1 ISLGLAPV
9 FGLTTELIVGSA
21 PPEQAGAASGIS
33 ETGAELGGA
42 LGIVFV
48 RRQLRLES
56 PIIDVTLF
64 RIRAFSASLGAYF
77 LSIFVVVGYFLFV
90 AQYLQLVV
98 GLSPLEAGLWSL
110 PSAVAFIIGSQLAPR
125 VLHDVRPAY
134 VISGGLAMAAAGLF
148 VLSQV
153 GVTGG
158 LVPLVLGSV
167 IISLGL
173 APVFGLTTEL
183 IVGSAPPEQAGAAS
197 GISETGAELGGAL
210 GIAIMGSIG
219 VAIYR
224 SELADRLP
232 AAVPAE
238 AAEVARDT
246 LGSAA
251 AVAGQLPGELG
262 EAVLDAAR
270 EAFVAGM
277 QLSSAIAAGI
287 GVALAVL
294 ALIALRNQ
302 RPADPDDDGEK
313 ELVTSSASHG
323 GPPEAPSGS

>member
-1 ISLGLAPV
+1 M
-9 FGLTTELIVGSA
+9 
-21 PPEQAGAASGIS
+21 
-33 ETGAELGGA
+33 
-42 LGIVFV
+42 
-48 RRQLRLES
+48 
-56 PIIDVTLF
+56 
-64 RIRAFSASLGAYF
+64 
-77 LSIFVVVGYFLFV
+77 
-90 AQYLQLVV
+90 
-98 GLSPLEAGLWSL
+98 
-110 PSAVAFIIGSQLAPR
+110 
-125 VLHDVRPAY
+125 
-134 VISGGLAMAAAGLF
+134 ISGGLAVAAAGLF

-153 GVTGG
+153 GVTDG

-238 AAEVARDT
+238 AAEAARDT

-262 EAVLDAAR
+262 AAVLAAAR

-294 ALIALRNQ
+294 ALFALRNQ
-302 RPADPDDDGEK
+302 RPADPDGAEARR
-313 ELVTSSASHG
+313 TSSRR
-323 GPPEAPSGS
+323 PPPTADRPILSSGS

>member
-1 ISLGLAPV
+1 MG
-9 FGLTTELIVGSA
+9 
-21 PPEQAGAASGIS
+21 
-33 ETGAELGGA
+33 
-42 LGIVFV
+42 
-48 RRQLRLES
+48 
-56 PIIDVTLF
+56 
-64 RIRAFSASLGAYF
+64 
-77 LSIFVVVGYFLFV
+77 
-90 AQYLQLVV
+90 
-98 GLSPLEAGLWSL
+98 WSRWW
-110 PSAVAFIIGSQLAPR
+110 V
-125 VLHDVRPAY
+125 
-134 VISGGLAMAAAGLF
+134 
-148 VLSQV
+148 
-153 GVTGG
+153 
-158 LVPLVLGSV
+158 GSV

-183 IVGSAPPEQAGAAS
+183 IVGAAPPEQAGAAS

-262 EAVLDAAR
+262 AAVLAAAR

-294 ALIALRNQ
+294 ALFALRNQ
-302 RPADPDDDGEK
+302 RPADPDGADEED
-313 ELVTSSASHG
+313 LVTASATHG
-323 GPPEAPSGS
+323 GPPDTV